1 MKIHFMG
8 KYNGDEDSLPH
19 LPHRPGAVAF
29 KEPDSKSFAIILNI
43 VSIVV
48 FIPLILFLFFYAEP
62 FNISKFFIGS
72 LISVAAMFPHEILH
86 ALCFKEDA
94 YIYNNLKKGML
105 FVVGPEDMTKS
116 RFILMALLPN
126 VVFGFIPFV
135 IFLIFPSFL
144 MLGSLGAIA
153 IAEGV
158 GDYMNVFNALTQ
170 MPKGAKTYLY
180 KFHSF
185 WYLP

>member
-1 MKIHFMG
+1 
-8 KYNGDEDSLPH
+8 
-19 LPHRPGAVAF
+19 
-29 KEPDSKSFAIILNI
+29 
-43 VSIVV
+43 
-48 FIPLILFLFFYAEP
+48 
-62 FNISKFFIGS
+62 
-72 LISVAAMFPHEILH
+72 MFPHEILH

-105 FVVGPEDMTKS
+105 CVVGPEDMTKS

-144 MLGSLGAIA
+144 ILGSLGAIA